1 MPGASVA
8 VKPQAGILARPAGR
22 EPPRF
27 HSWRFRNEVAFAGC
41 HPGGLCTWLHRAF
54 AQSATP
60 APAAAAPAA
69 PAASDKTTLSY
80 AIGYDMARDLA
91 ERKVDLDVNTL
102 IRGIQEGYAKKP
114 PTMPGDKL
122 AASLSAFQKKMA
134 EQERADFERVSRENK
149 TKSDAFLTANRAK
162 PGVTALPSGVQ
173 YRVIEPGTGA
183 KPTAASTVAVHLRG
197 SISDRPGIRQHLFR
211 RRTRQPASFKVSEFP
226 LAGLKEAILMM
237 PVGSRWEVY
246 IPADKAYGNDPRS
259 PIGPG
264 QAVVFDIKLVS
275 TK

>member
-1 MPGASVA
+1 MKLRLLAATLAALALSSSA
-8 VKPQAGILARPAGR
+8 VL
-22 EPPRF
+22 
-27 HSWRFRNEVAFAGC
+27 
-41 HPGGLCTWLHRAF
+41 
-54 AQSATP
+54 AQSASP
-60 APAAAAPAA
+60 KPAAAA

-149 TKSDAFLTANRAK
+149 TKSDAFLAANRSK
-162 PGVTALPSGVQ
+162 PGVSVLPSGVQ
-173 YRVIEPGTGA
+173 YKVIDPGSGA

-197 SISDRPGIRQHLFR
+197 SISTGQEFANTYSTPNA
-211 RRTRQPASFKVSEFP
+211 QPANFKVSEFP
-226 LAGLKEAILMM
+226 IAGVKEAIMMM
-237 PVGSRWEVY
+237 PVGARWEVY

-264 QAVVFDIKLVS
+264 QAVVFDIKLISV
-275 TK
+275 K